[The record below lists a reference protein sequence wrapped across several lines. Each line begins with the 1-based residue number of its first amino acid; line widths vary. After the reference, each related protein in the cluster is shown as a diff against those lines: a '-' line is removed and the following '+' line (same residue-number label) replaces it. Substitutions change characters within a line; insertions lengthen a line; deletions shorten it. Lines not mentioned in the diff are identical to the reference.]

1 MWEDY
6 DCETKHN
13 EEREGDPL
21 VGVTEEAWA
30 DIQRLRRLTAFI
42 DGLTG
47 FELEEVGLAGAAA
60 PSPLALRVAR
70 LSRSAATMIHTTPK
84 GPTERD

>member
-13 EEREGDPL
+13 EEREWEILRGW
-21 VGVTEEAWA
+21 GVTEEAWA

-47 FELEEVGLAGAAA
+47 FELEEV
-60 PSPLALRVAR
+60 
-70 LSRSAATMIHTTPK
+70 
-84 GPTERD
+84 